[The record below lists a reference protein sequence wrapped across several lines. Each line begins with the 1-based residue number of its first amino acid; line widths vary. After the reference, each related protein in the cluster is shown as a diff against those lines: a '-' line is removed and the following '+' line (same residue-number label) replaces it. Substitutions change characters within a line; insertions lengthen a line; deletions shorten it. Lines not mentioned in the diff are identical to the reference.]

1 MKIINAEQVEQQLSF
16 DVLIEE
22 LKQGFSRSFTMPQRQ
37 SYILAERTLEEKA
50 LAANTCGAKELA
62 PEGKHCRDGLALLP
76 AWNDEVIAT
85 KVFTYFP
92 DNGKNHQLPSLFS
105 KILLFSRQSGEP
117 LALLDG
123 TSITYWRTAA
133 VSALA
138 SSLLSREN
146 SRHLLLFG
154 TGQLAPY
161 LLHAHLSRRKLNR
174 VTLWGR
180 NTAKVQAQ
188 LKAFSPLYP
197 EVAFHASEKLNQEI
211 PTADIICCA
220 TGAKSPLFD
229 GKWLTAGTH
238 IDCLGNHLQDARE
251 CDSTTI
257 SRARVY
263 VDSLSNCLAEA
274 GELLIPIKEGSFK
287 AKEIIG
293 ELAGICSRET
303 ILRQTAEEITLFKS
317 VGTALSDLLCAN
329 LVYQKVQKDAGKHHS

>member
-1 MKIINAEQVEQQLSF
+1 MKIISAEQVERHLNF
-16 DVLIEE
+16 NALIKE
-22 LKQGFSRSFTMPQRQ
+22 LKQGFSRSFIMPQRQ
-37 SYILAERTLEEKA
+37 TYA
-50 LAANTCGAKELA
+50 LGTNTLA
-62 PEGKHCRDGLALLP
+62 PEGNNCRDGLALLP
-76 AWNDEVIAT
+76 TWNDEVIAA

-92 DNGKNHQLPSLFS
+92 DNEKNHQLPSLFS

-161 LLHAHLSRRKLNR
+161 LLHAHLSVRELDR

-180 NTAKVQAQ
+180 STTKVQAL
-188 LKAFSPLYP
+188 LKQFSALYP
-197 EVAFHASEKLNQEI
+197 EVDFHASAKLEHEI

-220 TGAKSPLFD
+220 TGAKTPLFN
-229 GKWLTAGTH
+229 GKWLTPGTH
-238 IDCLGNHLQDARE
+238 IDCLGNHLKDARE
-251 CDSTTI
+251 CDSTTV

-274 GELLIPIKEGSFK
+274 GELLIPIAQGNFK
-287 AKEIIG
+287 TEEIIG
-293 ELAGICSRET
+293 ELADICSRQE
-303 ILRQTAEEITLFKS
+303 ILRQTEEEITLFKS

-329 LVYQKVQKDAGKHHS
+329 LVYQKVKKDAGKHN

>member
-1 MKIINAEQVEQQLSF
+1 MKIINAEQVEQHVNF
-16 DVLIEE
+16 DILIEE

-37 SYILAERTLEEKA
+37 SYSLDFKS
-50 LAANTCGAKELA
+50 NNS
-62 PEGKHCRDGLALLP
+62 RDGLALLP

-92 DNGKNHQLPSLFS
+92 DNEKNHQLPSLFS
-105 KILLFSRQSGEP
+105 KILLFSRHSGEP

-146 SRHLLLFG
+146 SRHLLLCG
-154 TGQLAPY
+154 TGQLASY
-161 LLHAHLSRRKLNR
+161 LLHAHLSVRELRR

-180 NTAKVQAQ
+180 NTAKVQTL
-188 LKAFSPLYP
+188 LKQFTALYP
-197 EVAFHASEKLNQEI
+197 EVDFHASVKLEHEI

-220 TGAKSPLFD
+220 TGAKTPLFN
-229 GKWLTAGTH
+229 GKWLTTGTH
-238 IDCLGNHLQDARE
+238 VDCLGNHLKDARE
-251 CDSTTI
+251 CDSTTV

-274 GELLIPIKEGSFK
+274 GELLIPITEGSFK
-287 AKEIIG
+287 ATEIIG
-293 ELAGICSRET
+293 ELADICIRQET
-303 ILRQTAEEITLFKS
+303 LRQTEEEITLFKS

-329 LVYQKVQKDAGKHHS
+329 LVYQKVKKDAGKHK